1 MKFLLSR
8 SGGLALVVGAAAL
21 LSSVFPAQAQAPN
34 AALIA
39 ANCAVCHGQGGSGA
53 GDIAKINEQ
62 SPKQI
67 ADNMRAFRD
76 GKKPST
82 IMGRITKGYSDVQID
97 TVANHLGKK

>member
-1 MKFLLSR
+1 MKFIGHSC
-8 SGGLALVVGAAAL
+8 GVALAAL
-21 LSSVFPAQAQAPN
+21 AVSLMATASPAEAQAPN

-53 GDIAKINEQ
+53 GDVAKINDQ

-67 ADNMRAFRD
+67 ADNVRAFRD

-82 IMGRITKGYSDVQID
+82 IMGRIGKGYSDAQID
-97 TVANHLGKK
+97 AVANLLGKK

>member
-1 MKFLLSR
+1 MKFLSR
-8 SGGLALVVGAAAL
+8 SCGLALAVSLVSAVSPAA
-21 LSSVFPAQAQAPN
+21 AQAPN

-82 IMGRITKGYSDVQID
+82 IMNRITKGYSDAQID
-97 TVANHLGKK
+97 AVANLLGKK